1 MSRRPEPAHAH
12 DPAHSGSSARHRLSP
27 VPTLDIDPLIEDR
40 GTRIVVCCGSGGVG
54 KTTTAAALGLRAA
67 ERGRKV
73 VVLTIDP
80 ARRLAQSMG
89 IDSLD
94 NIPRRV
100 KGIDDSAGGELHAMM
115 LDMKRTFD
123 EIVEAHADPERA
135 SAILGNPFYQSLSAG
150 FAGTQEYMAM
160 EKLGQLRARDEWDLI
175 IVDTPPSRSALD
187 FLDAPKRLGSFLD
200 GKLIRVLL
208 APAKVGGR
216 AGMKFLNVGMSMMT
230 GVLGKVLG
238 GQLLSDVQTF
248 VAAMDSMFGGFRTRA
263 DATFKLLQAPGT
275 AFLVVAAPERDALR
289 EAAYFVQRLAAEDM
303 PLAGL
308 VLNRVH
314 GSGADRLSAERALTA
329 AENLEDSRIVDQE
342 DGKAGLRNSPDTYE
356 SSDDPAAETPT
367 PETPETPETP
377 GTPGTP
383 ETATPETSAQDD
395 VPDGGSPATV
405 DDTGA
410 DTGTDRA
417 DEVDAE
423 RSVDQ
428 LTAGLLRLH
437 AERMRLLSRE
447 QRTRDRFTALHPEV
461 AVTEVAALPGDV
473 HDLTG
478 LRDIGDRLATDR
490 PELPEASA

>member
-1 MSRRPEPAHAH
+1 MSPDQAH
-12 DPAHSGSSARHRLSP
+12 DQGSPRRRLSP
-27 VPTLDIDPLIEDR
+27 APVLDLDPLLDDPA
-40 GTRIVVCCGSGGVG
+40 TRIVVCCGSGGVG

-94 NIPRRV
+94 NTPRRV
-100 KGIDDSAGGELHAMM
+100 KGVEGDGELHAMM

-123 EIVEAHADPERA
+123 EIVEAHADGDRA
-135 SAILGNPFYQSLSAG
+135 ASILGNPFYQSLSAG

-175 IVDTPPSRSALD
+175 VVDTPPSRSALD

-230 GVLGKVLG
+230 GALGKLLG
-238 GQLLSDVQTF
+238 GQLLKDVQTF

-263 DATFKLLQAPGT
+263 DATYKLLQAPGT

-289 EAAYFVQRLAAEDM
+289 EAAYFVERLAAEDM

-314 GSGADRLSAERALTA
+314 GSGAAQLSAERALAAAENLDLVHARA
-329 AENLEDSRIVDQE
+329 AENLEEPRIVDQ
-342 DGKAGLRNSPDTYE
+342 DGGKAGLRNSPDTYG
-356 SSDDPAAETPT
+356 SSE
-367 PETPETPETP
+367 
-377 GTPGTP
+377 
-383 ETATPETSAQDD
+383 
-395 VPDGGSPATV
+395 SPATDPERDAPTGANRHTV
-405 DDTGA
+405 TDTDRTASADANTGA
-410 DTGTDRA
+410 DADRT
-417 DEVDAE
+417 VD
-423 RSVDQ
+423 D

-437 AERMRLLSRE
+437 AERMHLLSRE

-461 AVTEVAALPGDV
+461 AVSEVAALPGDV

-478 LRDIGDRLATDR
+478 LRDIGNRLAANR
-490 PELPEASA
+490 PELPEAADA